1 MSSRTA
7 SRFLA
12 VQTLYQLDLV
22 PGEVEDA
29 FAGVANMN
37 EADGS
42 ILEYGKGLVSG
53 TLARREDLDRLIAE
67 HLSDSWTLARVGKV
81 EKAILRLAA
90 FELTRDHEVPT
101 PVIIDEALE
110 LTRDFLDDGAVKF
123 VNGVLDRLA
132 RTARPSADPAPED
145 G

>member
-7 SRFLA
+7 ARFLA

-22 PGEVEDA
+22 PGDVDDA
-29 FAGVANMN
+29 LAGVADMN

-42 ILEYGKGLVSG
+42 ILEFARSLVG
-53 TLARREDLDRLIAE
+53 GAFDQREDLDRLIAE
-67 HLSDSWTLARVGKV
+67 HLADTWTLARVGRV
-81 EKAILRLAA
+81 EKAILRLATY
-90 FELTRDHEVPT
+90 ELTRDHEVPT
-101 PVIIDEALE
+101 PVVIDEALE

-132 RTARPSADPAPED
+132 RTARPQADPS
-145 G
+145 